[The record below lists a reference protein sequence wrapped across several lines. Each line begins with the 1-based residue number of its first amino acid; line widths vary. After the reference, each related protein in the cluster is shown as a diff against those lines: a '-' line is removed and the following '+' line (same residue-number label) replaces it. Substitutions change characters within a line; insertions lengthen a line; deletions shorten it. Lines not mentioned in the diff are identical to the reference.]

1 MSDMQDQPAQQPR
14 RGAAAG
20 GTTAAAPSG
29 ATAAG
34 ARQADA
40 ARGYVPRPAPG
51 YDDVGTEGRGPSGAA
66 LGLTIMAAVFM
77 MITGVFGFFEGLA
90 AIIRGSFFVV
100 LPNYAYSLSATG
112 WGWLHMILGALVF
125 LTGAALFTDKLW
137 ARMTGVV
144 LVAFSALANFVFLP
158 YYPVW
163 AIVIIALDI
172 FVIWALLAPRNR

>member
-1 MSDMQDQPAQQPR
+1 MSDTHDQSAQQPR

-34 ARQADA
+34 ARQPDA

-51 YDDVGTEGRGPSGAA
+51 YDDVRSADRGPSGAA

-77 MITGVFGFFEGLA
+77 MITGLFGFFEGLA